1 MQIRSNAELRR
12 DWQVA
17 LEQAQGLKL
26 STVVAKLAALRD
38 FEAFTEGRSF
48 LKLRRADVISFKEH
62 LLTTPSAVTGE
73 RLASSTIVHTLD
85 HCRGFFR
92 WLANRKEG
100 RHLDRETVECLT
112 ASRADKERARAVPPK
127 PVPGKEEVEAAFAAM
142 PAETLH
148 QRRDR
153 AVFAMLLLAIVRA
166 NALASLTLG
175 SVNLEDNSVWQD
187 SRIVRTKNSKSFIAF
202 LFPFFPEARV
212 VLEAWVIELR
222 ALGLSSSDALFPR
235 DTELERIETGEHPG
249 PGEYPVWQGSSQVR
263 AIIRNAFKAAGLP
276 AHSPHVFRHLLTR
289 IGLSQARS
297 ISEAVAIS
305 INLGHSRLE
314 TTLMPYGRPD
324 DETRGR
330 LIAGLGKHADL
341 PANFDMDALIKR
353 MFEENPQAAA
363 EILSALARR

>member
-1 MQIRSNAELRR
+1 MQIRSNVELRR

-17 LEQAQGLKL
+17 LEQARGLKL

-48 LKLRRADVISFKEH
+48 LKLRRADVIGFKEQ
-62 LLTTPSAVTGE
+62 LLTAPSAVTGE

-100 RHLDRETVECLT
+100 RHLDRETIECLS
-112 ASRADKERARAVPPK
+112 ASRADKERARTVPPK
-127 PVPGKEEVEAAFAAM
+127 PVPGKEEAEAAFAAM
-142 PAETLH
+142 PTETLLE
-148 QRRDR
+148 RRNR
-153 AVFAMLLLAIVRA
+153 AVFAMLLLAALRA
-166 NALASLTLG
+166 DAIASLILG
-175 SVNLEDNSVWQD
+175 SVDLEKRYVWQD
-187 SRIVRTKNSKSFIAF
+187 SHIVRTKNAKSFRVVF
-202 LFPFFPEARV
+202 YPFFPEARE
-212 VLEAWVIELR
+212 VLEAWVTELR

-249 PGEYPVWQGSSQVR
+249 PGEYPVWQGSTQVR
-263 AIIRNAFKAAGLP
+263 AIVRSAFIAAGRP
-276 AHSPHVFRHLLTR
+276 VYSPHVFRHMNAR
-289 IGLSQARS
+289 ITASLARS
-297 ISEAVAIS
+297 IDEFIAAS
-305 INLGHSRLE
+305 INLGHTRLE
-314 TTLMPYGRPD
+314 TTVMHYGRPD

-353 MFEENPQAAA
+353 LFEENPQAAA

>member
-38 FEAFTEGRSF
+38 FEDFTEGRSF
-48 LKLRRADVISFKEH
+48 LKLRRADVIRFKEH
-62 LLTTPSAVTGE
+62 LLTTPSTVTGE
-73 RLASSTIVHTLD
+73 RRSSSTIVHTLD

-100 RHLDRETVECLT
+100 RPLDRETIEYLT

-127 PVPGKEEVEAAFAAM
+127 PVPGKEEAEAAFAAM
-142 PAETLH
+142 PAETLL

-175 SVNLEDNSVWQD
+175 SVNLENNLVWQD
-187 SRIVRTKNSKSFIAF
+187 SRIVRTKNSKSFKVF
-202 LFPFFPEARV
+202 MFPFFPEARA
-212 VLEAWVIELR
+212 VLEAWIIELR
-222 ALGLSSSDALFPR
+222 ALGLAESDALFPR
-235 DTELERIETGEHPG
+235 DTELDRIMAGECLG
-249 PGEYPVWQGSSQVR
+249 PGEFPVWQGSSQVR
-263 AIIRNAFKAAGLP
+263 AIIRNAFKTAGLP
-276 AHSPHVFRHLLTR
+276 AHSPHVLRHLVTR
-289 IGLSQARS
+289 TGFSQART
-297 ISEAVAIS
+297 ISEVLAIS

-314 TTLMPYGRPD
+314 TTLTHYGRPD

-330 LIAGLGKHADL
+330 LIAGLGAHADL
-341 PANFDMDALIKR
+341 PANIDIDGLIKR
-353 MFEENPQAAA
+353 LFEENPKAAA
-363 EILSALARR
+363 EIMSALARR